1 VTWRFWHRA
10 VSELTN
16 LRHSSKRNWLYFSV
30 LGSSR
35 NLACQSHGSGGMI
48 PTLCLPAEGARL
60 QALRR
65 YEILDTDPEAVFDE
79 VTRLA
84 AWACGTPIALTSFL
98 DEHREWFKSRIGLDT
113 AEMPRNVSFGGHTIL
128 HGGPLVVPDTL
139 ADDRFRDNPL
149 VTGEPGIRFYAAVP
163 LVDADGHAL
172 GTLGVVDRVPRV
184 LTADQAATLSALG
197 HQVLAQLVLR
207 RTVLDLRRN
216 LAERAEA
223 ERVLAERTRQLE
235 VVRVVTEEIT
245 RELDLTTLLALI
257 HRRAGELVGADSGM
271 VYLWDEAAQ
280 FLVPRAWHGF
290 GDWVAS
296 IRLRPGEG
304 VSGTVAASR
313 EGMVIEDYR
322 AFSHAVGAF
331 VERSPIRALV
341 AEPLLYRDRLV
352 GVITLTRHHLEQ
364 PFTQRDRELL
374 ALFAAEAA
382 ITIESARLL
391 ELSRRRT
398 QHLATLNEAT
408 RTLTTTLDPVK
419 VAQEILRLSQVLIP
433 GAAGRLWEW
442 AEGEGVLR
450 SVASVGL
457 HDPDGGLTQSLRPGE
472 GLIGVAAA
480 TREPVIVRDLAVEP
494 RFVNRAWAATEG
506 LVSSITVPLVHGER
520 LTGALA
526 VVTREPHEFDAEEVE
541 LLRSFASQAAIAME
555 NARLYDETVRR
566 TEEAASARAML
577 ESRLRETAAL
587 LEIARVIGDTPD
599 LQEALR
605 RICRELTRLMG
616 ADTGVAYLV
625 DPTGSALRAVAG
637 YHVPKDVM
645 GGTATA
651 AVPLVDSILRGRILA
666 SASVEW
672 TDDAATDERFA
683 ARSFRAVRHQSGVIV
698 PLVLDGEVRGTFY
711 LLWWERRRSLEAAEV
726 DLLQTVGR
734 QIGVL
739 LRNARLRDA
748 LESRAARLRSLARLN
763 QLVSTSLNLDD
774 VLQEIADAAALL
786 MDVPA
791 AGVWVADAAG
801 ETVELCGRSG
811 LSDDFPSRRLAYS
824 EGATGWIA
832 THRETLNV
840 PDVEGDPRFVGLEW
854 WRTHGLRS
862 FFGVPIVQEKMLLGV
877 LVLNGR
883 SPIRLGPDDLEL
895 LDSFVAQAATAI
907 QNARRFQESEKQ
919 RRGLAT
925 LVDVAR
931 GLTAGLNLT
940 TVLGSIAEA
949 TATVFGADAGFRL
962 LEGDELIRVAAT
974 AGARELMPKERLRLG
989 ESVSRHVAATG
1000 QPVITGDVSR
1010 DARLIPEHRTG
1021 ISVGRPMM
1029 CIPLRAGSRVL
1040 GTLNVYRDRGQRF
1053 DADDLALGTSLG
1065 DQAGI
1070 AIENARLYTEA
1081 RTHQQAAEAANR
1093 AKSEFLANVSHEIR
1107 TPMNGIMGMTELTLD
1122 TQLTTEQREYLT
1134 LVRSSADALLEV
1146 INDILDF
1153 SKIEAGKLT
1162 LEVIEFSL
1170 RSSLAHTLKP
1180 LALRAHG
1187 KRVELVSRVAPDVPD
1202 ALVGDPG
1209 RLRQV
1214 LVNLVGNAIKFT
1226 PEGEILVEVETS
1238 ARGADDSDEAVR
1250 LHVRVQDTG
1259 IGIPPEK
1266 QRLIFE
1272 AFTQGD
1278 ASTTRRYG
1286 GTGLGLAITRQLV
1299 GLMGGAVW
1307 VESEVGHGSTFHF
1320 TARFGVA
1327 RQAVAPTPVSPER
1340 VRGQRVLVVDD
1351 NATNRRILVEMLA
1364 SAGARPIAAESG
1376 PAALAVAD
1384 GAVAEGA
1391 TFAVVLLDAQM
1402 PEVDG
1407 FAVAERVG
1415 RHPAT
1420 AGAAILM
1427 LSSSGQPGD
1436 AARCRELGLA
1446 GYLTKPVSQAEL
1458 WEAICVALGTPVPGE
1473 TLVTRHMLRERRG
1486 RLRVLLVEDNP
1497 VNQKLGARL
1506 LEKHGHLVQ
1515 VADTG
1520 HAALARVEA
1529 EPFDLVLMDLQMP
1542 EMDGFEAT
1550 AAIRAYE
1557 ARVAAGSVR
1566 PPGEGTVAARQPAAH
1581 LPIIALTAHAM
1592 KGDKERCL
1600 AAGMDGYLAKPLQ
1613 AQELYEAIHRLCPDG
1628 ADAEHA
1634 SAPPV
1639 NLEAV
1644 LGTVEG
1650 DRALLAELATLF
1662 VQDYRGRL
1670 AELRQALAA
1679 GDARSAERAAH
1690 GLKGAAA
1697 SLGAV
1702 PSRQL
1707 ASEVERAARERR
1719 LVDATAPLGRLE
1731 LELERVRAFFSDS
1744 VSPPPSHL

>member
-1 VTWRFWHRA
+1 
-10 VSELTN
+10 
-16 LRHSSKRNWLYFSV
+16 
-30 LGSSR
+30 
-35 NLACQSHGSGGMI
+35 
-48 PTLCLPAEGARL
+48 
-60 QALRR
+60 
-65 YEILDTDPEAVFDE
+65 
-79 VTRLA
+79 
-84 AWACGTPIALTSFL
+84 
-98 DEHREWFKSRIGLDT
+98 
-113 AEMPRNVSFGGHTIL
+113 
-128 HGGPLVVPDTL
+128 
-139 ADDRFRDNPL
+139 
-149 VTGEPGIRFYAAVP
+149 
-163 LVDADGHAL
+163 
-172 GTLGVVDRVPRV
+172 
-184 LTADQAATLSALG
+184 
-197 HQVLAQLVLR
+197 
-207 RTVLDLRRN
+207 
-216 LAERAEA
+216 
-223 ERVLAERTRQLE
+223 
-235 VVRVVTEEIT
+235 
-245 RELDLTTLLALI
+245 
-257 HRRAGELVGADSGM
+257 
-271 VYLWDEAAQ
+271 
-280 FLVPRAWHGF
+280 
-290 GDWVAS
+290 
-296 IRLRPGEG
+296 
-304 VSGTVAASR
+304 
-313 EGMVIEDYR
+313 
-322 AFSHAVGAF
+322 
-331 VERSPIRALV
+331 
-341 AEPLLYRDRLV
+341 
-352 GVITLTRHHLEQ
+352 VITLTRHHLDQ

-382 ITIESARLL
+382 ITIENARLL
-391 ELSRRRT
+391 ELSRRRA
-398 QHLATLNEAT
+398 QQLATLNEVT
-408 RTLTTTLDPVK
+408 RTLTTILDPVR
-419 VAQEILRLSQVLIP
+419 VAQEILRLTQVLIP

-457 HDPDGGLTQSLRPGE
+457 RDPDGGLRQTLRPGE
-472 GLIGVAAA
+472 GLIGVTAA
-480 TREPVIVRDLAVEP
+480 TREPVIVRDLAADP
-494 RFVNRAWAATEG
+494 RFVNRAWATTEG

-541 LLRSFASQAAIAME
+541 LLRLFAAQAAIAME
-555 NARLYDETVRR
+555 NARLHAGSVRREAMLGALLRATHGILAGVDLDTTLRRIIDEAAVIAGTPHVKVLLLDREAGVLRVGAWRGGAVPAGFQVPLGTSYSGTVATTGEMLFIADTQNDPRNLLAARDRETGIRTFLGLPIRFGDETLGVLTLNTTYPYEYGADELRHLQSFADQAAIAVRNARLYAEAVRR

-587 LEIARVIGDTPD
+587 LEIARVIGDTSD

-605 RICRELTRLMG
+605 RICRELTRAMG

-625 DPTGSALRAVAG
+625 DATGSALQVVAG

-645 GGTATA
+645 AAAATA
-651 AVPLVDSILRGRILA
+651 PITLVDSILRGRVFA
-666 SASVEW
+666 SASVAW
-672 TDDAATDERFA
+672 TDDVATDERFA
-683 ARSFRAVRHQSGVIV
+683 ARAFRAVRHQSGVIV

-711 LLWWERRRSLEAAEV
+711 LLWWERRRSLDAAEV

-739 LRNARLRDA
+739 VRNARLRDA
-748 LESRAARLRSLARLN
+748 LESRAARLRTLAHLN

-791 AGVWVADAAG
+791 AAVWVADPGAQ
-801 ETVELCGRSG
+801 TVELRGRSG
-811 LSDDFPSRRLAYS
+811 PLDDFPSRRLGYG

-832 THRETLNV
+832 THREALTV
-840 PDVEGDPRFVGLEW
+840 PDVEGDPRVVGLDW

-862 FFGVPIVQEKMLLGV
+862 FLGVPIVQEKTLLGV

-883 SPIRLGPDDLEL
+883 SPIRLGPDDQEL

-949 TATVFGADAGFRL
+949 TATVFGAEAGFRL
-962 LEGDELIRVAAT
+962 LEGDELVRVAAT
-974 AGARELMPKERLRLG
+974 AGARELMPRERLRLG
-989 ESVSRHVAATG
+989 ESVSGHVAATG

-1010 DARLIPEHRTG
+1010 DARLIPQHRTG
-1021 ISVGRPMM
+1021 ITLGRPLM

-1040 GTLNVYRDRGQRF
+1040 GTLNVYREPGQRF

-1107 TPMNGIMGMTELTLD
+1107 TPMNGIIGMTELTLD

-1134 LVRSSADALLEV
+1134 LVRSSADDLLEV

-1162 LEVIEFSL
+1162 LEAIEFSL

-1180 LALRAHG
+1180 LALRAHE

-1226 PEGEILVEVETS
+1226 PEGEVLVEVETS
-1238 ARGADDSDEAVR
+1238 TRGADDSDEAVR
-1250 LHVRVQDTG
+1250 LHVRVRDTG
-1259 IGIPPEK
+1259 IGIPPDK
-1266 QRLIFE
+1266 LRLIFE
-1272 AFTQGD
+1272 AFTQAD
-1278 ASTTRRYG
+1278 TSTTRRYG

-1299 GLMGGAVW
+1299 SLMGGAVW
-1307 VESEVGHGSTFHF
+1307 VDSEVGRGSTFHV
-1320 TARFGVA
+1320 TARFGLA
-1327 RQAVAPTPVSPER
+1327 RRAVALTPVSPER
-1340 VRGQRVLVVDD
+1340 LRGLRVLVVDD

-1364 SAGARPIAAESG
+1364 GAGARPIAAESG
-1376 PAALAVAD
+1376 PAALGVAD
-1384 GAVAEGA
+1384 GAMAEGA

-1402 PEVDG
+1402 PELDG
-1407 FAVAERVG
+1407 FAVAERIR

-1427 LSSSGQPGD
+1427 LSSSGQLGD
-1436 AARCRELGLA
+1436 ATRCRELGLA
-1446 GYLTKPVSQAEL
+1446 GYLTKPVTQAEL
-1458 WEAICVALGTPVPGE
+1458 WEAICVALGTPVPRE
-1473 TLVTRHMLRERRG
+1473 TLVTRHMLRERRR

-1520 HAALARVEA
+1520 RAALVRIEA

-1550 AAIRAYE
+1550 AAIRTYE
-1557 ARVAAGSVR
+1557 ARVAAGRVT
-1566 PPGEGTVAARQPAAH
+1566 PPWEGTVAARPPAAH

-1613 AQELYEAIHRLCPDG
+1613 AQELYEALERLFPDE
-1628 ADAEHA
+1628 ADAEDA
-1634 SAPPV
+1634 PAPPV
-1639 NLEAV
+1639 NLEAA

-1650 DRALLAELATLF
+1650 DRTLLAELAALF

-1670 AELRQALAA
+1670 AELRQALEV

-1690 GLKGAAA
+1690 TLKGAAA
-1697 SLGAV
+1697 SLGAL
-1702 PSRQL
+1702 PSRQQ
-1707 ASEVERAARERR
+1707 AGEVERAARERR
-1719 LVDATAPLGRLE
+1719 LEDATAALGRLE

-1744 VSPPPSHL
+1744 ASPSPSQR